1 MRTIQWK
8 GSDPNGDALIYDID
22 LRVEGSDTWS
32 SVGKDLDATSFTW
45 DTRSIPD
52 GRYRVR
58 VRASDRSDNSV
69 GEELKAEAI
78 SQPFTV
84 DNTAPSVE
92 SLDLRGETRAA
103 LVSGKAEDGQSV
115 LVKVEV
121 AVDDQDWRE
130 VTPDSGLADE
140 RPLAVHARLRD
151 LNPGEHTVAVRVV
164 GT

>member
-1 MRTIQWK
+1 M
-8 GSDPNGDALIYDID
+8 
-22 LRVEGSDTWS
+22 
-32 SVGKDLDATSFTW
+32 
-45 DTRSIPD
+45 
-52 GRYRVR
+52 
-58 VRASDRSDNSV
+58 RASDRSDNSV

-140 RPLAVHARLRD
+140 RSLAFHARGLAISTPESTRSPCGWWTRPATARRA
-151 LNPGEHTVAVRVV
+151 PGHVTVPRAR
-164 GT
+164 